1 MEIKKFN
8 ELVVYAAD
16 LGIYTAGDLARYI
29 KENKINTNDE
39 LYDSLVSKSCRIKN
53 VS

>member
-8 ELVVYAAD
+8 KLVVYAAD
-16 LGIYTAGDLARYI
+16 LGIYTAGDLANYI
-29 KENKINTNDE
+29 AENDIKSNDD
-39 LYDSLVSKSCRIKN
+39 LYDSLVSKSCNLKN